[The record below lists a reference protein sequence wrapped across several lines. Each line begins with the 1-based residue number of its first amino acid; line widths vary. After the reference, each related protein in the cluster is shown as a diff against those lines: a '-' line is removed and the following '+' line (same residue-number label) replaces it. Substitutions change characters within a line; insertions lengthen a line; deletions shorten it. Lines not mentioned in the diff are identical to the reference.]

1 MLVAD
6 PFNVISPT
14 SPYLAMW
21 DTVQTKSSDRIYRG
35 VCDSVYEKECR
46 LADEVCVCT
55 EAVCLCML
63 VCACL
68 RGCAHAHT
76 KLGVTMDSKGAFEV
90 F

>member
-6 PFNVISPT
+6 LPFNVISLT
-14 SPYLAMW
+14 SPYLVMW

-35 VCDSVYEKECR
+35 SSVYVQKKCSLMR
-46 LADEVCVCT
+46 F
-55 EAVCLCML
+55 
-63 VCACL
+63 VCARRQRVCA
-68 RGCAHAHT
+68 CAHAHT

>member
-6 PFNVISPT
+6 PPFNVISPT

-35 VCDSVYEKECR
+35 VAVCACVCVTVCIRKSAT

-55 EAVCLCML
+55 HGGSVFVRA
-63 VCACL
+63 CA
-68 RGCAHAHT
+68 RVHT
-76 KLGVTMDSKGAFEV
+76 RSH
-90 F
+90 